1 MSPSLSLHRA
11 FQFLCIAVLS
21 TAITFSPNLFAQDHV
36 VSPAE
41 LQKDVQAVS
50 AARQRNLAQIDGLL
64 SSQPGQKAL
73 ETVHVSYQ
81 QVQKA
86 VASLDDADL
95 ARLAARAQLAQNN
108 FAAGR
113 ISDRDLIIILLG
125 VVVVVLIIVA
135 VR

>member
-1 MSPSLSLHRA
+1 MSLSLQRT

-21 TAITFSPNLFAQDHV
+21 VAITFSPNLFAQDHV

-50 AARQRNLAQIDGLL
+50 AARQRSLAQIDSLL
-64 SSQPGQKAL
+64 SSQQGQKAL

>member
-1 MSPSLSLHRA
+1 MSLSLQRT

-21 TAITFSPNLFAQDHV
+21 VAITFSPNLFAQDHV

-50 AARQRNLAQIDGLL
+50 AARQRSLAQIDSLL
-64 SSQPGQKAL
+64 SSQQGQKAL

-113 ISDRDLIIILLG
+113 ISDRDLIIILIG
-125 VVVVVLIIVA
+125 VVVIVLIIVA

>member
-1 MSPSLSLHRA
+1 MSLSLQRT
-11 FQFLCIAVLS
+11 FQILSIAVLS
-21 TAITFSPNLFAQDHV
+21 VAITFSPNLFAQDHV

-50 AARQRNLAQIDGLL
+50 AARQRSLAQIDSLL
-64 SSQPGQKAL
+64 SSQQGQKAL

-95 ARLAARAQLAQNN
+95 ARLAARAQLAQHI

-113 ISDRDLIIILLG
+113 ISDRDLIIILIG
-125 VVVVVLIIVA
+125 VVVIVLIIVA